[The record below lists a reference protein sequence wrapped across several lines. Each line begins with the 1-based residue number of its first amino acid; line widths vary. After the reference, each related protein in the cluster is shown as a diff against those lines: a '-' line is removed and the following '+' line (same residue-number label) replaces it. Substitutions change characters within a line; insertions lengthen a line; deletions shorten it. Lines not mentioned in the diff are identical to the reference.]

1 MFMSPIFVAIRAF
14 FRALFNNNTSTQ
26 RRDVTR
32 YLETAPHRREGLLG
46 QAAPRTKFDRRQ
58 VALAEVTRGLEFLGS
73 LRNVAEQVVSG
84 QPVRVAP
91 DCILDR
97 NDSLTAACII
107 CGGTS
112 GRTPGT
118 QRIENAEQF
127 GKMLLFR
134 RPDESTFVV
143 SNTGPGG
150 CFEQYFRAP
159 INDNP
164 RAVRGLDRLN
174 REVGGF
180 SEALRKLIA

>member
-1 MFMSPIFVAIRAF
+1 MSPIFAAIRAF
-14 FRALFNNNTSTQ
+14 FRALFNNDTSSQ
-26 RRDVTR
+26 PQDLLH
-32 YLETAPHRREGLLG
+32 YLETVPIRREGLLG
-46 QAAPRTKFDRRQ
+46 RAAPRTKFDRRQ
-58 VALAEVTRGLEFLGS
+58 AALAEVTGGLEFLGS

-91 DCILDR
+91 DRLLDR

-118 QRIENAEQF
+118 QRIENPEQL

-134 RPDESTFVV
+134 RSDGSTFVV
-143 SNTGPGG
+143 SNTGRAG

-164 RAVRGLDRLN
+164 RAMRGLDRLN